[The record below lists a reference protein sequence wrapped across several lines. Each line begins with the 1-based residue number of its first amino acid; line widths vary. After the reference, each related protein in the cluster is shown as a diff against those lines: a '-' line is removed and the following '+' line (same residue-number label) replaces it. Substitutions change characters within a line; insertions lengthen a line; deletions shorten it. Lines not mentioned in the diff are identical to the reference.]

1 MPLVSFIKMKR
12 NSSMRLYIFLLS
24 LPFFL
29 SGYSIANGTERIKI
43 KNSSS
48 ATVAQQI
55 ALIKRTATNWKS
67 ASCTQI
73 DQAMAYSY
81 GIGYILKSDK
91 KNKTKNTQFVKTMSS
106 YYAVFQKVYKNKC
119 RSTAPITKRAKITYP
134 KIVQELAKKKK
145 QQTK

>member
-1 MPLVSFIKMKR
+1 MKR
-12 NSSMRLYIFLLS
+12 KSSMRHYIFLLS

-29 SGYSIANGTERIKI
+29 STNSIATGAELIKA
-43 KNSSS
+43 KNSSP

-55 ALIKRTATNWKS
+55 ALIKRTAANWKS
-67 ASCTQI
+67 APCTQI

-91 KNKTKNTQFVKTMSS
+91 KNKTKNAQFIKTMSS
-106 YYAVFQKVYKNKC
+106 YYAVFQKVYKSKC
-119 RSTAPITKRAKITYP
+119 RSTAPLTKQAKITYP

-145 QQTK
+145 QTK

>member
-29 SGYSIANGTERIKI
+29 SGYSIANGTELIKI

-81 GIGYILKSDK
+81 GIGYILKNDK
-91 KNKTKNTQFVKTMSS
+91 KNKTKNAQFIKTMNS
-106 YYAVFQKVYKNKC
+106 YYAVFQKVYKSKC
-119 RSTAPITKRAKITYP
+119 RSTAPITKQAKINYP

-145 QQTK
+145 QPTK